1 MEIMTEKNM
10 KLQNG
15 YLRLCIPAVTF
26 VFCLEL
32 MSGCTVG
39 PNYKPPQTNVPA
51 AWYGPNIAAEPNM
64 QAQQDI
70 VHWWANFGDEKL
82 TSLIGQAF
90 QSNLDLKIAESRIGQ
105 ARAARGVVAG
115 GFWPSV
121 NAAAAASRS
130 RTAGLSRGAINS
142 LYEAGFDAAWEM
154 DIFGGVRRNIEAAEA
169 DVQAAIENRR
179 GVLVTL
185 AAEVALDYIDIRAF
199 QQQVVIA
206 KNNLHIQ
213 METAKLTRKR
223 FNTGFVGA
231 LDVANADAQ
240 TAATASQIP
249 LLESSIQQTIYSLSI
264 LFDREPSALMV
275 ELIDTS
281 SIPTA
286 PLNVP
291 AGVPSD
297 LLRRRPDIRS
307 AEAGIHSATARVGV
321 AVAELF
327 PKFSLSGSAGY
338 QSSQSSTLT
347 NWNNRFWSI
356 GPSASWPI
364 FAGGSIVSNIEL
376 QKALEEQS
384 LIVYRQTVLNAL
396 QEVENALIASYKEQ
410 QHRDELNKAVT
421 ANRKA
426 VQLATQLYTQG
437 QIEFLN
443 VLQTQAALYATEDA
457 LVQSNRTVSTNL
469 VALYKALGGGWV
481 E

>member
-1 MEIMTEKNM
+1 MTERDTT
-10 KLQNG
+10 LQDACV
-15 YLRLCIPAVTF
+15 RLIRAVAF
-26 VFCLEL
+26 LCCLEL
-32 MSGCTVG
+32 LSGCAVG
-39 PNYKPPQTNVPA
+39 PNYEPPRTDVPA
-51 AWYGPNIAAEPNM
+51 AWYGPSLATEPNM
-64 QAQQDI
+64 PAQQDI
-70 VHWWANFGDEKL
+70 VHWWTNFGDDEL
-82 TSLIGQAF
+82 TSLIGRAV

-115 GFWPSV
+115 GLWPSV
-121 NAAAAASRS
+121 NAAAAESRS
-130 RTAGLSRGAINS
+130 RTAGLSRGATRN
-142 LYEAGFDAAWEM
+142 LYEAGFDAAWEL
-154 DIFGGVRRNIEAAEA
+154 DIFGGVRRDIEAAEA

-206 KNNLHIQ
+206 QNNLHIQ
-213 METAKLTRKR
+213 METAKLTSAR
-223 FNTGFVGA
+223 FDTGFVGA

-264 LFDREPSALMV
+264 LLDREPSALMG

-327 PKFSLSGSAGY
+327 PKLSLSGTAGY
-338 QSSQSSTLT
+338 QSSRSGTLT
-347 NWNNRFWSI
+347 EWNNRFWSF

-364 FAGGSIVSNIEL
+364 FAGGSIASNIEL
-376 QKALEEQS
+376 QKAREEQS
-384 LIVYRQTVLNAL
+384 LIVYRQTVLNAM
-396 QEVENALIASYKEQ
+396 QEVENALIASCKEQ
-410 QHRDELNKAVT
+410 QHRDELIKAVT

-443 VLQTQAALYATEDA
+443 VLATQTALYATEDA
-457 LVQSNRTVSTNL
+457 LVQSNRAVSTNL
-469 VALYKALGGGWV
+469 VALYKALGGGWT